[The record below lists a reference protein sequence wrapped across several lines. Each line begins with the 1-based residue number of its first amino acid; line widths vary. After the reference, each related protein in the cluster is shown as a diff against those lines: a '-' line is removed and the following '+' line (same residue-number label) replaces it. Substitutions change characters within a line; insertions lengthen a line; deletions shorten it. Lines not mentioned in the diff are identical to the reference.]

1 MGEELFDLLGAPRMS
16 ARRIKAIAAAAVAL
30 GIGTLITACG
40 SNDDTP
46 VVQSTWQITNVYVDE
61 QHPSVLPDSIA
72 GKATMVFGEST
83 IAGNSGCAPFQT
95 RVNFTKDGQETSSA
109 EATQVDFYRKKID
122 DPTGCTGADLY
133 YHDSLTNML
142 DGTFDVQR
150 KAANELLLVKQT
162 DVFNRPAI
170 RLTSISNRS

>member
-16 ARRIKAIAAAAVAL
+16 ARRIKTIAAAAVAL

-72 GKATMVFGEST
+72 G
-83 IAGNSGCAPFQT
+83 NSGCAPFQT
-95 RVNFTKDGQETSSA
+95 RVHFTKDGQETSSA
-109 EATQVDFYRKKID
+109 EATQVNFYRKKID
-122 DPTGCTGADLY
+122 DPAGCTGADLY

-162 DVFNRPAI
+162 DAFNRPAI

>member
-1 MGEELFDLLGAPRMS
+1 MS

-30 GIGTLITACG
+30 SIGTLITACG

-83 IAGNSGCAPFQT
+83 IAGNGGISPRMA
-95 RVNFTKDGQETSSA
+95 
-109 EATQVDFYRKKID
+109 RK
-122 DPTGCTGADLY
+122 L
-133 YHDSLTNML
+133 HQLRQL
-142 DGTFDVQR
+142 R
-150 KAANELLLVKQT
+150 
-162 DVFNRPAI
+162 
-170 RLTSISNRS
+170 